1 MIVVT
6 DGESH
11 DGEELPDALK
21 ECEDRNITR
30 YAIAVSPSDKRN
42 IQMQLMSKE
51 RRWHFPYRPYL
62 GSIALHMHSSTL
74 TFLKHYVKK
83 GHSDHLHPQA
93 AVKPLPRLPK

>member
-30 YAIAVSPSDKRN
+30 YAIAVSPSDKRAFKRN
-42 IQMQLMSKE
+42 IEMQLMCKE
-51 RRWHFPYRPYL
+51 RRWRCPYRPYL
-62 GSIALHMHSSTL
+62 GFIALHMYSSTL

-93 AVKPLPRLPK
+93 GE